1 MKKISLLLM
10 ALILLISLLSG
21 CSAISQKDDRA
32 STFTILSASEN
43 KEIEPIIQQY
53 ARANHI
59 NIQMDYK
66 GSVDIMQA
74 LKNPSGYDA
83 VWPANSMWITMGDTK
98 HVVKLQK
105 SIMTSPVV
113 FGIRKSVAQKFGF
126 VGKNVSI
133 KDILKAIQTKKL
145 TFAMTSATQSNSGAS
160 AYIGFLSALLGDPQT
175 ITSAQLQNSGLRD
188 QMRTLLSGV
197 DRSSG
202 SSEWL
207 KNLYL
212 KGHYDAMV
220 NYESVIIST
229 NQELTKQG
237 REPLYVVY
245 PQDGLSIADSP
256 LGYVDNGHAS
266 KEGQFKK
273 LQNYLL
279 SDKIQRELL
288 KYGRRTGIGGTV
300 TNASSKV
307 FNPDSGIDTQRVLSP
322 IHMPSADVIRS
333 ALDLYQTGLR
343 KPSFTVYCLDFSGS
357 MAGGGQ
363 DQVVKAMD
371 LLLNQNKA
379 KSSYLQ
385 ASPQDITVVIPFS
398 DHVKAEWSVD
408 GNSEQQLMTLDNQI
422 KNLDADGGTDI
433 YSPVIDGI
441 KKLSSVDLSKYSP
454 AVILMTDGQSNTG
467 RSFTDLKRAWQQ
479 AGKDIPV
486 FSITFGDAS
495 DAQLNKISDL
505 TNAAVFDGR
514 TDLVAAFKKAK
525 GYN

>member
-1 MKKISLLLM
+1 MKKTGILLI
-10 ALILLISLLSG
+10 ALIVLISLLSG
-21 CSAISQKDDRA
+21 CSVLSPKQDQAN
-32 STFTILSASEN
+32 TFTILSASEN
-43 KEIEPIIQQY
+43 KEIEPIIQQF
-53 ARANHI
+53 AKANNL
-59 NIQMDYK
+59 NIKMDYK

-74 LKNPSGYDA
+74 LKNPSEYDA

-113 FGIRKSVAQKFGF
+113 FGIRKSVAQKLGF
-126 VGKNVSI
+126 VGKDVSI
-133 KDILKAIQTKKL
+133 KDILSAIQQKKL

-160 AYIGFLSALLGDPQT
+160 AYIGFLSALLSDPQT
-175 ITSAQLQNSGLRD
+175 ITAAQLKNPGVQA

-229 NQELTKQG
+229 NQVLTKQG

-245 PQDGLSIADSP
+245 PKDGLSIADSP
-256 LGYVDNGHAS
+256 LGYVDNGKAA
-266 KEGQFKK
+266 KAQQFKK

-279 SDKIQRELL
+279 SDKIQHELL
-288 KYGRRTGIGGTV
+288 NYGRRTGIGGTV
-300 TNASSKV
+300 TNASAKV
-307 FNPDSGIDTQRVLSP
+307 FNPAWGIDTQRVLSP
-322 IHMPSADVIRS
+322 IHMPSAAVIRS

-343 KPSFTVYCLDFSGS
+343 KPSYTVYCLDFSGS
-357 MAGGGQ
+357 MAGNGQ
-363 DQVVKAMD
+363 DQVTKAMD

-385 ASPQDITVVIPFS
+385 ASPQDVTVVIPFS
-398 DHVKAEWSVD
+398 DSIKAVWTVS
-408 GNSEQQLMTLDNQI
+408 GNNQQNLLSLDDKI
-422 KNLDADGGTDI
+422 KNLSADGGTDI
-433 YSPVIDGI
+433 YSPVMDGI
-441 KKLSSVDLSKYSP
+441 QKLSSVDLSNYSP

-467 RSFTDLKRAWQQ
+467 RTFADLQQ
-479 AGKDIPV
+479 TWHTAGKDIPV

-495 DAQLNKISDL
+495 DAQLNKISNL
-505 TNAAVFDGR
+505 TNAAVFNGR